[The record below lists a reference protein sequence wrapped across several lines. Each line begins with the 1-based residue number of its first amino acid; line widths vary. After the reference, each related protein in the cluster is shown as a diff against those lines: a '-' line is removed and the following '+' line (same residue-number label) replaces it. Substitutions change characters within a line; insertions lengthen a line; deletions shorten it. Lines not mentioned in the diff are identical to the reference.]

1 MSRVSKPLSALTCAL
16 APFLVIGLAT
26 AHAHAS
32 PEDIVGLGTQSP
44 AMGGTG
50 AAYASGFGATY
61 TNPALLSLI
70 HERRLSLGFQG
81 ASYSLSATGPGE
93 PGNVSYDAAKGIV
106 VGVALPIPF
115 GGVLKDRIAIGL
127 GAYTPTDIVVRGK
140 ILYPE
145 TPQFALFGDRTQSLA
160 IRLGVGADIT
170 HGLRIGAGF
179 AALAEL
185 VGNVV
190 VATDASGRVGSN
202 VDAQLVA
209 TYAPTF
215 GASYEHDLGEGLV
228 RVGAT
233 FRGELD
239 ARFGVSIDATKLS
252 TLNIPVF
259 NIAGLAQYDPAEG
272 VLEGAYLTKDWTL
285 ALGVTYK
292 HWSAYPGLI
301 EPTILCP
308 DGGTDCGALEPVKID
323 YSDTLVPRIGA
334 DRAFELSSL
343 ALMHLRAGY
352 LFEPTPMPS
361 TLPASQAWNSAQQT
375 TGYVPTRNFD
385 ASRHVFSLGAGFE
398 LGKPIAY
405 DPAPGVT
412 FARHQKSE
420 RPFTLDLYTQL
431 HALQP
436 RTVTVAHGPNGE
448 GDDPGFGDA
457 KLTGTMLVV
466 GIVGGVS
473 F

>member
-1 MSRVSKPLSALTCAL
+1 MGTRLASLMIAL
-16 APFLVIGLAT
+16 APFLAIGLASKR
-26 AHAHAS
+26 AQAS
-32 PEDIVGLGTQSP
+32 PEDIVGFGTEST

-50 AAYASGFGATY
+50 AAYQAGFGATY
-61 TNPALLSLI
+61 TNPALLSLTR
-70 HERRLSLGFQG
+70 ERRLSLGFQG
-81 ASYSLSATGPGE
+81 AAYSLSATGRGE
-93 PGNVSYDAAKGIV
+93 PGNVPYDAAKGIL
-106 VGVALPIPF
+106 VGVALPVPF
-115 GGVLKDRIAIGL
+115 GGVLKDRIVIGL

-160 IRLGVGADIT
+160 IRLGVGADVT
-170 HGLRIGAGF
+170 HGLRVGAGF

-190 VATDASGRVGSN
+190 VATDSTGRVGSN

-209 TYAPTF
+209 TYAPAF
-215 GASYEHDLGEGLV
+215 GASYEHDLGQGVV

-233 FRGELD
+233 FRGSLD

-272 VLEGAYLTKDWTL
+272 ALEGAYLTNEWTL
-285 ALGVTYK
+285 AIGVTYK

-323 YSDTLVPRIGA
+323 YSDTLVPRVGA
-334 DRAFELSSL
+334 DRNFALSSF
-343 ALMHLRAGY
+343 AQMHLRAGY
-352 LFEPTPMPS
+352 FFEPTPLPS
-361 TLPASQAWNSAQQT
+361 TLPASQAWNNAQQAT
-375 TGYVPTRNFD
+375 TYVPTKNFD

-398 LGKPIAY
+398 LGKPIPH

-412 FARHQKSE
+412 FAKNSKPE

-436 RTVTVAHGPNGE
+436 RTVTVANGPNGAA
-448 GDDPGFGDA
+448 DDPGFGQA

-466 GIVGGVS
+466 GIVGGLS